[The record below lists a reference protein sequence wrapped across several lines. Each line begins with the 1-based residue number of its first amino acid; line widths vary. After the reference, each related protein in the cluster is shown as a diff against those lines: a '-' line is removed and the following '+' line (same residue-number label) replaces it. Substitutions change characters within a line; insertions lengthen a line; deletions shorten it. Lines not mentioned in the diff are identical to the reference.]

1 MSDNNDDY
9 IPRAAGCNVAIS
21 FFEGEPDPVLVL
33 GWRTVDD
40 KPDVQVAFLPDD
52 LEQMLPVIIGAVIRA
67 RTVME
72 VTTIYPE
79 QREEIVKNLMFRWAG
94 VIVEEEGGEEG

>member
-1 MSDNNDDY
+1 MSDNNDEF
-9 IPRAAGCNVAIS
+9 ISRAEGCNVVIT

-33 GWRTVDD
+33 GWRIVEG
-40 KPDVQVAFLPDD
+40 PDIKVAFLPDD

-79 QREEIVKNLMFRWAG
+79 RREEIVKNLMFRWG
-94 VIVEEEGGEEG
+94 GLIVEDEGGEG